1 MPKLGL
7 DEQKLDI
14 RPDTPGNA
22 AMDADAQFSFG
33 GVGGKSS
40 EARAKD
46 SRLNLGGL
54 IVCPTIGLSWRQRYE
69 TSGEKSAEAVV
80 VGVHRRG
87 SSPAYSRTK
96 GRIRECKEQSGRTRR
111 T

>member
-7 DEQKLDI
+7 DAQKLDT

-22 AMDADAQFSFG
+22 AMDAEARFSSG

-40 EARAKD
+40 EAPGKD

-54 IVCPTIGLSWRQRYE
+54 SLCRTNRLPRRQRRGME
-69 TSGEKSAEAVV
+69 REKSAEAVV
-80 VGVHRRG
+80 VRVHRRG
-87 SSPAYSRTK
+87 LSPADSRAK
-96 GRIRECKEQSGRTRR
+96 GRIR
-111 T
+111 

>member
-7 DEQKLDI
+7 DEQKLDM

-22 AMDADAQFSFG
+22 AMDADAQFSSG
-33 GVGGKSS
+33 SVGGRSS

-54 IVCPTIGLSWRQRYE
+54 VVCRTNRLSRRQRCE
-69 TSGEKSAEAVV
+69 MGDEKSAEAVV
-80 VGVHRRG
+80 VSVHRRELFLTY
-87 SSPAYSRTK
+87 SPTK
-96 GRIRECKEQSGRTRR
+96 GRIRECKEQSGRTRW